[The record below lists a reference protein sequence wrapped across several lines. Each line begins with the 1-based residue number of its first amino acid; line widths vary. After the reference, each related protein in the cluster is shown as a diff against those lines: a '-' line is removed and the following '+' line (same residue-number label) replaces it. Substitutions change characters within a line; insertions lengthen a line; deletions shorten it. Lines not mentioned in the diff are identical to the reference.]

1 MPLLIA
7 VPVALVVA
15 VLTLLLCDV
24 AGGIARAKGRSYWLF
39 FVLTL
44 LLWFPGLLG
53 ALLVTSRV
61 EVTSASPPRRPELVL
76 GAVAAVLGGVVALAG
91 VAAAV
96 VYAP

>member
-15 VLTLLLCDV
+15 VLTLLLCDL

-39 FVLTL
+39 FALTL

-53 ALLVTSRV
+53 ALLVSPRT
-61 EVTSASPPRRPELVL
+61 EVAVGRDPRRPELALGTVVAAL
-76 GAVAAVLGGVVALAG
+76 GAVTAVAGLAVA
-91 VAAAV
+91 VT
-96 VYAP
+96 YAP

>member
-1 MPLLIA
+1 MPLLLA

-15 VLTLLLCDV
+15 VLTLVLSDL

-53 ALLVTSRV
+53 ALLVSARG
-61 EVTSASPPRRPELVL
+61 EVVVTADPRRPELAL
-76 GAVAAVLGGVVALAG
+76 GTLAAVLGGI
-91 VAAAV
+91 VAAAGLAV
-96 VYAP
+96 AVGYAP